1 MWPKIDA
8 DNPTPKADKISV
20 YDAVYDS
27 NGAKI
32 ANVVK
37 DAANMAVRFVLDN
50 GDNLINNTEFS
61 YLVYFS
67 VYKDDSL

>member
-1 MWPKIDA
+1 MYVKTVKI
-8 DNPTPKADKISV
+8 V
-20 YDAVYDS
+20 
-27 NGAKI
+27 KI

-50 GDNLINNTEFS
+50 GDNLINNTEFP

-67 VYKDDSL
+67 VYKDDLLWDICMQL